1 MSCSRPRNT
10 RSKRPL
16 CAFNLPRRTQS
27 RACPSD
33 GVRKILVE
41 AVEGPVQVFNSSGY
55 MIASVKPG
63 IALSFAAQGGQEE
76 TFQLQGCLLRST
88 RVTG

>member
-1 MSCSRPRNT
+1 
-10 RSKRPL
+10 
-16 CAFNLPRRTQS
+16 
-27 RACPSD
+27 
-33 GVRKILVE
+33 
-41 AVEGPVQVFNSSGY
+41 VEGPVQVFNSSGY

-76 TFQLQGCLLRST
+76 TFQLQGCLLSST